1 MQIGIGS
8 LILFAMLANPI
19 LSDQHKQKS
28 DFVAS
33 LPGETWSV
41 TADLKGF
48 TIDSNGLQP
57 DGRYYLMSHGD
68 SGFAFSMYLEKVP
81 GAADGTGCHDSLSD
95 RANRAIAIA
104 KDIQSSEAG
113 PMELLEYTI
122 MGFKGAMV
130 HQQNLFGCMS
140 REDVYIDVHVSKM
153 PFKSDDEPR
162 MLALLH
168 SVRFV
173 ESPDLTMQDE
183 DLKSGSKYYLEGN
196 YRVAIQQY
204 EKVLQRE
211 KATPRLNQNTWR
223 VLVDNLGMAYGVSGD
238 LKHARETF
246 EYGVSKDPTYPLFYY
261 NLACA
266 YSGTGDLKATT
277 DYLTRA
283 FKNRENTIPGESM
296 PDPRDDSSF
305 QRFTGDKQFEAFLDS
320 LMAPAK

>member
-19 LSDQHKQKS
+19 LSDQFKQKN

-33 LPGETWSV
+33 MPGETWSV
-41 TADLKGF
+41 TADLRGF

-57 DGRYYLMSHGD
+57 DGRYYLMSHGG

-81 GAADGTGCHDSLSD
+81 GAADSTGCHDFLSD
-95 RANRAIAIA
+95 KANRAITTA
-104 KDIQSSEAG
+104 KDVQLSNEG
-113 PMELLEYTI
+113 QMELLEYTI
-122 MGFKGAMV
+122 MGFKGTLV
-130 HQQNLFGCMS
+130 HQKNLFGCMA
-140 REDVYIDVHVSKM
+140 REDVYVDVHASKTLY
-153 PFKSDDEPR
+153 KSEDELR
-162 MLALLH
+162 MLALRQ

-173 ESPDLTMQDE
+173 ESPDLTMQDV
-183 DLKSGSKYYLEGN
+183 DLKSGSKYYFDGN
-196 YRVAIQQY
+196 YQMAIQQF

-211 KATPRLNQNTWR
+211 KANPQLNKNTWR
-223 VLVDNLGMAYGVSGD
+223 VLVDNLGMAYGINGD

-266 YSGTGDLKATT
+266 YGEMGDLKATT

-296 PDPRDDSSF
+296 PDPRADSSF
-305 QRFTGDKQFEAFLDS
+305 RRFTGDKQFEAFLDS